1 MNDSNNIVN
10 NPTESLTIKV
20 GTKPYHSRIL
30 IAAVNPFGK
39 YLQCFS
45 VVSSHKYN
53 ITGMGFKKGGLQAFL
68 EDFEETPLHQEGRR
82 LSVVTKINMLANYI
96 SRSIDA
102 IQQEKENPI
111 PHGHRLWSNNQLGL
125 YFSLGVQDLETF
137 FARGRQRRYENELIA
152 EGAKFADNPR
162 ALAEHFEGTGLL

>member
-1 MNDSNNIVN
+1 MNNNTSIVN
-10 NPTESLTIKV
+10 TESLTVKV

-30 IAAVNPFGK
+30 ITAVNPFGK

-68 EDFEETPLHQEGRR
+68 EDFEETPLNQSGKRMTT
-82 LSVVTKINMLANYI
+82 VTRINMLANYI

-102 IQQEKENPI
+102 IQQEKESPI

-137 FARGRQRRYENELIA
+137 FARGRQKRYENALIE
-152 EGAKFADNPR
+152 EGAKFANDPR
-162 ALAEHFEGTGLL
+162 ALAEHFEGTGV